1 MKKIQILC
9 PVYKEEGILE
19 FHGQLVAAIA
29 PLKKHYS
36 VSHLYVVDP
45 STDSTESLLASLA
58 THEREVEVVVMSRRF
73 GHQAALV
80 AGIDLCDADALV
92 MLDSDGQHP
101 PEVIAEMIA
110 RWESGAEIVQA
121 LREDGD
127 ETGYWKRTTS
137 AMFYRV
143 ITAIGSVA
151 LQPGAADFRLLDRR
165 VVDVL
170 RHELPERNVFLRG
183 LVAWVGYNV
192 SFVRFSPRERTQGR
206 SKYQPSALFS
216 FALQGISSFSKTPL
230 RLCTVTGMAIA
241 ALSLLAGGVQVI
253 GYFLGSHD
261 VRGWASLMTL
271 MSFIGGVQMFFMGI
285 FGEYLGQ
292 IFDEVKRRPRYLVRQ
307 RYPERGKTPLNP
319 PN

>member
-19 FHGQLVAAIA
+19 FHEQLVAAVA
-29 PLKKHYS
+29 PLKQRYS

-45 STDSTESLLASLA
+45 SPDGTESLLAGLA
-58 THEREVEVVVMSRRF
+58 TGESEVEVVVMSRRF

-101 PEVIAEMIA
+101 PELIAEMVA

-143 ITAIGSVA
+143 IRAIGSVA
-151 LQPGAADFRLLDRR
+151 LQPGAADFRLLDLR

-170 RHELPERNVFLRG
+170 RHELRERNVFLRG

-192 SFVRFSPRERTQGR
+192 SFVRFSPRERTQGK
-206 SKYQPSALFS
+206 SKYRPSTLFS

-241 ALSLLAGGVQVI
+241 ALSLLAGGAQVI
-253 GYFLGSHD
+253 AYFLGSHD

-271 MSFIGGVQMFFMGI
+271 MSFLGGVQMFFMGI

-307 RYPERGKTPLNP
+307 RYPERTRTPSL
-319 PN
+319 

>member
-9 PVYKEEGILE
+9 PVYKEEEGIVD
-19 FHGQLVAAIA
+19 FHGSLVVALT
-29 PLKKHYS
+29 PLRQRYD
-36 VSHLYVVDP
+36 VAYLYAVDP
-45 STDSTESLLASLA
+45 ANDRTEQLLAQLA
-58 THEREVEVVVMSRRF
+58 ESTSNVDVIVMSRRF

-80 AGIDLCDADALV
+80 AGIDLCEADALV

-101 PEVIAEMIA
+101 PEVIAEMVA
-110 RWESGAEIVQA
+110 RWESGAEIVQG
-121 LREDGD
+121 LREDGE
-127 ETGYWKRTTS
+127 ETGRLKRTTS

-143 ITAIGSVA
+143 ITAIGSIQ
-151 LQPGAADFRLLDRR
+151 LQSGAADFRLLDRR

-170 RHELPERNVFLRG
+170 RHEFPERNVFLRG

-192 SFVRFSPRERTQGR
+192 SYVRFSPRERLQGR
-206 SKYQPSALFS
+206 SKYRPSVLFN

-230 RLCTVTGMAIA
+230 RVCTMTGMAIA
-241 ALSLLAGGVQVI
+241 AISLILGGAQVI
-253 GYFLGSHD
+253 AYFLGHAN

-271 MSFIGGVQMFFMGI
+271 MSFLGGVQMFFMGI

-307 RYPERGKTPLNP
+307 RYPERASTPSESR
-319 PN
+319 

>member
-9 PVYKEEGILE
+9 PVYKEEEGIVE
-19 FHGQLVAAIA
+19 FHEQLVRVLEPTRQSYRIS
-29 PLKKHYS
+29 Y
-36 VSHLYVVDP
+36 LYAVDP
-45 STDSTESLLASLA
+45 STDRTEQVLAELA
-58 THEREVEVVVMSRRF
+58 ASRPDVEILVMSRRF
-73 GHQAALV
+73 GHQAALI
-80 AGIDLCDADALV
+80 AGIDQSDADALV

-101 PEVIAEMIA
+101 PEVIAEMVK
-110 RWESGAEIVQA
+110 RWESGAEIVQG
-121 LREDGD
+121 LREDGN
-127 ETGYWKRTTS
+127 ETGYLKRTTS

-143 ITAIGSVA
+143 ITAIGSIA
-151 LQPGAADFRLLDRR
+151 LQSGAADYRLLDRR

-170 RHELPERNVFLRG
+170 RHQFPERNVFLRG

-192 SFVRFSPRERTQGR
+192 SYVSFSPRERMQGR
-206 SKYQPSALFS
+206 SKYRPSVLFN

-241 ALSLLAGGVQVI
+241 ALSLLAGGAQVVA
-253 GYFLGSHD
+253 YFLGHAD

-271 MSFIGGVQMFFMGI
+271 MSFLGGVQMFFMGI

-307 RYPERGKTPLNP
+307 RYPERSQPPLDSP
-319 PN
+319 